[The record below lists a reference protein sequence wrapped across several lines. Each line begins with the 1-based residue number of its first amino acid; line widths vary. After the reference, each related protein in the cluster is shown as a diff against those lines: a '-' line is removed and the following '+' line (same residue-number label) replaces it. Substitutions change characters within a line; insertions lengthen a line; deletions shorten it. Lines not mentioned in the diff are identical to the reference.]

1 MLPIMASV
9 CLACIGSA
17 MLTTAVSFYLGKP
30 GIAPDIMQI
39 VLTAYPVGFLIGCLI
54 TRPLVVRYGHE
65 RTFLLILTTALL
77 SAAGFVFTDFVPSW
91 FCFRLLGGNFMASEI
106 TRELTSVVLYP
117 ITVVVVLR
125 FFIKDWLRV
134 AAWSA
139 IIMAASIALRITS
152 VLIAVNSLLGIRS
165 TIPVLL
171 LAGNVSLSHIVQ
183 QQASSAWNVLLCTI
197 AFFIFM
203 VGIPFVYN
211 IYLSLSDY
219 TFGGSETFV
228 GLENFRRLAD
238 PDDYHFPVFWN
249 GLWNTVI
256 FVLLSTPMLVIGGLF
271 LAIVVNGKYR
281 GRNAFRAIFF
291 LPWTL
296 GIAVVGLLWWWIFNG
311 SFGLLTN
318 FLSSW
323 GIVSPTWLTTNP
335 WAWFS
340 ILLATLWWTVGFNT
354 IVLLA
359 GLQSIAVDLYE
370 AAAIDGANRWQQFRY
385 ITVPS
390 LRPILLLVITLQV
403 ISSFNLVGQP
413 QIITS
418 GGPPTAQTTPV
429 LLHLYNVGFKSP
441 FDVGL
446 AAAMAVIVAIVM
458 VVVSVINFRF
468 FSSERA

>member
-1 MLPIMASV
+1 MTVATAPPPPVTAAATAAPAGSLRRLGEKWWAGYLFILPH
-9 CLACIGSA
+9 
-17 MLTTAVSFYLGKP
+17 F
-30 GIAPDIMQI
+30 
-39 VLTAYPVGFLIGCLI
+39 
-54 TRPLVVRYGHE
+54 
-65 RTFLLILTTALL
+65 
-77 SAAGFVFTDFVPSW
+77 
-91 FCFRLLGGNFMASEI
+91 
-106 TRELTSVVLYP
+106 
-117 ITVVVVLR
+117 
-125 FFIKDWLRV
+125 
-134 AAWSA
+134 
-139 IIMAASIALRITS
+139 
-152 VLIAVNSLLGIRS
+152 
-165 TIPVLL
+165 
-171 LAGNVSLSHIVQ
+171 
-183 QQASSAWNVLLCTI
+183 
-197 AFFIFM
+197 AFFVFM

-228 GLENFRRLAD
+228 GLQNFQHLAD

-249 GLWNTVI
+249 GLWNTII

-318 FLSSW
+318 FLASW

-359 GLQSIAVDLYE
+359 GLQSIAVELYE
-370 AAAIDGANRWQQFRY
+370 AAAIDGANRWQQFKA

-413 QIITS
+413 QIMTG
-418 GGPPTAQTTPV
+418 GGPGNETRSVLQYVYDTGFTAGGQYQ
-429 LLHLYNVGFKSP
+429 LGQ
-441 FDVGL
+441 
-446 AAAMAVIVAIVM
+446 AAAMALIVAAIMLVISIV
-458 VVVSVINFRF
+458 NFRLF
-468 FSSERA
+468 RSDEA

>member
-1 MLPIMASV
+1 M
-9 CLACIGSA
+9 
-17 MLTTAVSFYLGKP
+17 T
-30 GIAPDIMQI
+30 
-39 VLTAYPVGFLIGCLI
+39 
-54 TRPLVVRYGHE
+54 
-65 RTFLLILTTALL
+65 
-77 SAAGFVFTDFVPSW
+77 
-91 FCFRLLGGNFMASEI
+91 
-106 TRELTSVVLYP
+106 
-117 ITVVVVLR
+117 
-125 FFIKDWLRV
+125 V
-134 AAWSA
+134 AAA
-139 IIMAASIALRITS
+139 PPVTAAATAAPARSLRR
-152 VLIAVNSLLGIRS
+152 LGEKWW
-165 TIPVLL
+165 
-171 LAGNVSLSHIVQ
+171 AGYLFILPHF
-183 QQASSAWNVLLCTI
+183 

-413 QIITS
+413 QIMTG
-418 GGPPTAQTTPV
+418 GGPGNETRSVLQYVYDTGFTAGGQYQ
-429 LLHLYNVGFKSP
+429 LGQ
-441 FDVGL
+441 
-446 AAAMAVIVAIVM
+446 AAAMALIVAAIMLVI
-458 VVVSVINFRF
+458 SVINFRLF
-468 FSSERA
+468 RSEGS

>member
-1 MLPIMASV
+1 M
-9 CLACIGSA
+9 
-17 MLTTAVSFYLGKP
+17 T
-30 GIAPDIMQI
+30 
-39 VLTAYPVGFLIGCLI
+39 
-54 TRPLVVRYGHE
+54 
-65 RTFLLILTTALL
+65 
-77 SAAGFVFTDFVPSW
+77 
-91 FCFRLLGGNFMASEI
+91 
-106 TRELTSVVLYP
+106 
-117 ITVVVVLR
+117 
-125 FFIKDWLRV
+125 V
-134 AAWSA
+134 AAA
-139 IIMAASIALRITS
+139 PPVTAAATAAPARSLRR
-152 VLIAVNSLLGIRS
+152 LGEKWW
-165 TIPVLL
+165 
-171 LAGNVSLSHIVQ
+171 AGYLFILPHF
-183 QQASSAWNVLLCTI
+183 

-203 VGIPFVYN
+203 VGIPFIYN

-228 GLENFRRLAD
+228 GLQNFQHLAD
-238 PDDYHFPVFWN
+238 PEDYHFPVFWN
-249 GLWNTVI
+249 GLWNTII

-318 FLSSW
+318 FLASW
-323 GIVSPTWLTTNP
+323 GIESPTWLTTNP

-359 GLQSIAVDLYE
+359 GLQSIAVELYE
-370 AAAIDGANRWQQFRY
+370 AAAIDGANRWQQFRA

-413 QIITS
+413 QIMTG
-418 GGPPTAQTTPV
+418 GGPGNETRSVLQYVYDTGFTAGGQYQ
-429 LLHLYNVGFKSP
+429 LGQ
-441 FDVGL
+441 
-446 AAAMAVIVAIVM
+446 AAAMALIVAAIMLVISIV
-458 VVVSVINFRF
+458 NFRLF
-468 FSSERA
+468 RSDEA